1 MRNTWWQQPG
11 GYMQAGYYF
20 SAIGGGSAFR
30 AALGPGVVPTPESAP
45 ILYNGDFPLNPSSQA
60 TYAAWTYH
68 GGAVGGSITT
78 ESGNGY
84 LRLGPGTPGSVATHN
99 RFFLPMDADDLVFDY
114 RVYTPGSGPT
124 EALEARLLDEDGG
137 PAIVIGSIALN
148 STTAWID
155 GHTMQI
161 SPAVPRGRNYK
172 LQFAVASAGTIEA
185 VAGVD
190 DIAITQAP
198 LPPLCPADVNG
209 SGAVDIDDLLTVI
222 NAWGSTGAPGTVPGD
237 VNQSGMTD
245 IDDLL
250 LVINAWGMCA

>member
-1 MRNTWWQQPG
+1 
-11 GYMQAGYYF
+11 
-20 SAIGGGSAFR
+20 
-30 AALGPGVVPTPESAP
+30 
-45 ILYNGDFPLNPSSQA
+45 
-60 TYAAWTYH
+60 
-68 GGAVGGSITT
+68 
-78 ESGNGY
+78 
-84 LRLGPGTPGSVATHN
+84 
-99 RFFLPMDADDLVFDY
+99 MDADDLVFDY

-222 NAWGSTGAPGTVPGD
+222 NAWGSTGTPGTVPGD
-237 VNQSGMTD
+237 VNQSGTTD

-250 LVINAWGMCA
+250 LVINAWGNCA